1 MAELCSFMA
10 WLMGWSGRRLED
22 KAIGFV
28 KTDELVQLLQ
38 MEFKKRMPFYCI

>member
-1 MAELCSFMA
+1 MITDLCYLILA
-10 WLMGWSGRRLED
+10 WLTGLQGRRLED

-38 MEFKKRMPFYCI
+38 LDFK

>member
-1 MAELCSFMA
+1 MITDLCYLILT
-10 WLMGWSGRRLED
+10 WLTGLRGRRLED

-38 MEFKKRMPFYCI
+38 LDFK

>member
-1 MAELCSFMA
+1 LITELFQLALA
-10 WLMGWSGRRLED
+10 WLMGLRGRRLED

-38 MEFKKRMPFYCI
+38 LESK